1 MRPAA
6 QTKPARRWIAWPL
19 VGAAIAALLASC
31 AETSQQTGPGAASGG
46 STTARKAPDNRRK
59 LDVRQVDY
67 AKLPGWFQD
76 RHERA
81 LVAFR
86 QSCSKLGFA
95 WRRPCQ
101 ALAAV
106 PRNDRTEAR
115 QFFERYFNAHLV
127 SNFDGRGFLT
137 GYYEPI
143 LDGARERGGKYQTP
157 IHLPPPDL
165 STKQPYHTRAQLL
178 SPPLRNSL
186 KPLVWLADPVDAFT
200 LHIQGSGY
208 IRLAGGGTMRVGVG
222 GTNGHKYVS
231 IGQIMLRERILTRD
245 KATMQG
251 IQAWLRAHP
260 KRARDIMNRNPR
272 YIFFRQVRANGPIGS
287 QGVALTSRRSLA
299 IDVRYIP
306 FGAPVWLDGTWPGG
320 KRPLRRLVIAQD
332 TGSAIVGPVRG
343 DLYMGSGPKALEIA
357 GRMRQRVRFY
367 VLLPRGGE
375 LSGRPGLA
383 DPALAAAPSDRP

>member
-1 MRPAA
+1 V
-6 QTKPARRWIAWPL
+6 I
-19 VGAAIAALLASC
+19 LASC

-46 STTARKAPDNRRK
+46 RTTARKAPDDRRK
-59 LDVRQVDY
+59 LAVKQIDY
-67 AKLPGWFQD
+67 KELPGWFED

-86 QSCSKLGFA
+86 QSCAKLGFA

-106 PRNDRTEAR
+106 PRGDRTEAR
-115 QFFERYFNAHLV
+115 QFFERYFNPHLV
-127 SNFDGRGFLT
+127 SNFDGNGFLT

-165 STKQPYHTRAQLL
+165 KPDKPYFTRAQLT
-178 SPPLRNSL
+178 SAPLRDSL
-186 KPLVWLADPVDAFT
+186 RPLVWLADPVEAYT
-200 LHIQGSGY
+200 LHVQGSGY
-208 IRLAGGGTMRVGVG
+208 IRLAGGGMMRVGVG
-222 GTNGHKYVS
+222 GTNNHKYVS
-231 IGQIMLRERILTRD
+231 IGQIMLREGILTR
-245 KATMQG
+245 KQATMQG

-260 KRARDIMNRNPR
+260 KRARELMNRNPR
-272 YIFFRQVRANGPIGS
+272 YIFFRQVRGDGPIGS
-287 QGVALTSRRSLA
+287 HGVALTARRSLA

-306 FGAPVWLDGTWPGG
+306 FGSPVWLVGTWPGG
-320 KRPLRRLVIAQD
+320 KRRLRRLVIAQD

-367 VLLPRGGE
+367 VLVPRGGE
-375 LSGRPGLA
+375 ISERPGRT
-383 DPALAAAPSDRP
+383 DPTVASAPTDRR

>member
-1 MRPAA
+1 M
-6 QTKPARRWIAWPL
+6 
-19 VGAAIAALLASC
+19 LASC
-31 AETSQQTGPGAASGG
+31 AETSKPTGPGAASGG
-46 STTARKAPDNRRK
+46 EATARTDPKTERK
-59 LDVRQVDY
+59 LAVKQIDY
-67 AKLPGWFQD
+67 KDLPGWFED

-86 QSCSKLGFA
+86 QSCAKLGFA

-106 PRNDRTEAR
+106 PRGDRTEAR
-115 QFFERYFNAHLV
+115 QFFERYFNPHLV
-127 SNFDGRGFLT
+127 SNFDGNGFLT

-165 STKQPYHTRAQLL
+165 ATKQPYHTRAELL
-178 SPPLRNSL
+178 SPPLRDSL

-208 IRLAGGGTMRVGVG
+208 IRLAGGGMMRVGVG
-222 GTNGHKYVS
+222 GTNGHNYVS
-231 IGQIMLRERILTRD
+231 IGRIMLREGILTRD

-260 KRARDIMNRNPR
+260 KRARAIMNRNPR
-272 YIFFRQVRANGPIGS
+272 YIFFRQVRGDGPIGS
-287 QGVALTSRRSLA
+287 QGVSLTSRRSLA

-306 FGAPVWLDGTWPGG
+306 FGSPVWLDGTWPGG
-320 KRPLRRLVIAQD
+320 KRRLRRLVIAQD

-343 DLYMGSGPKALEIA
+343 DLYMGSGPEALAMA

-367 VLLPRGGE
+367 VLVPRGGE
-375 LSGRPGLA
+375 ISERSGLA
-383 DPALAAAPSDRP
+383 DPTLAAAPSDRR

>member
-1 MRPAA
+1 M
-6 QTKPARRWIAWPL
+6 I
-19 VGAAIAALLASC
+19 LASC
-31 AETSQQTGPGAASGG
+31 AETSQQTGPGG
-46 STTARKAPDNRRK
+46 STGATSGTPQKKQHKLAVAPIRFKD
-59 LDVRQVDY
+59 
-67 AKLPGWFQD
+67 LPGWAQD
-76 RHERA
+76 HHERA

-86 QSCSKLGFA
+86 RSCSKLGFA
-95 WRRPCQ
+95 WRKPCQ

-106 PRNDRTEAR
+106 PRGDRTEAR
-115 QFFERYFNAHLV
+115 QFFERYFDPHLV
-127 SNFDGRGFLT
+127 ANFEGNGFLT

-260 KRARDIMNRNPR
+260 KRAQDIMNRNPR